1 MESQKSKKEINKDR
15 FKLLSHS
22 PISVKGNQV
31 DGSLKRFPLFFLLL
45 LPPFFLL
52 FVQQSHSLHPQPP
65 DLTYLN
71 PILNLA
77 NANVDL
83 FEGVCESFARYSVAE
98 TSTGGYIKVYWI
110 FAFAF
115 VVRKLCATETWH
127 RLCAAY
133 ANGTLNLFTVSPYF
147 PYVSP
152 WISGKLFEEKFMR
165 TCRCVRGVFVL
176 C

>member
-98 TSTGGYIKVYWI
+98 TSTGDTSRCIGYLHSPSWSENYVPP
-110 FAFAF
+110 
-115 VVRKLCATETWH
+115 RREPHTQTE
-127 RLCAAY
+127 L
-133 ANGTLNLFTVSPYF
+133 
-147 PYVSP
+147 
-152 WISGKLFEEKFMR
+152 
-165 TCRCVRGVFVL
+165 
-176 C
+176 